1 MGDREAEIKC
11 LREQL
16 TEANKAKEAL
26 QATQSNLSQSSQS
39 DQATDIRATGDASQV
54 LQEEVAKLR
63 QEVFQTS
70 FLKESYMIICIVSWL
85 TCIVADCFIFSWL
98 VAHINNFILS
108 NIAMVFRMFV

>member
-1 MGDREAEIKC
+1 MGDREAEMKC

-16 TEANKAKEAL
+16 TEANKAKEAV
-26 QATQSNLSQSSQS
+26 QATQSSQSSQS

-70 FLKESYMIICIVSWL
+70 FLKES
-85 TCIVADCFIFSWL
+85 
-98 VAHINNFILS
+98 
-108 NIAMVFRMFV
+108 